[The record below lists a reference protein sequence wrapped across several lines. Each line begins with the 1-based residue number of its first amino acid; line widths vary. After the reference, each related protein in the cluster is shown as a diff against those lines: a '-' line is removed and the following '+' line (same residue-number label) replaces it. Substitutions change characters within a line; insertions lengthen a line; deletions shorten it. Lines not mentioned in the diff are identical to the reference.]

1 MNAAVRSSLCALI
14 FSAAAVCTG
23 CTGSTKATIAPEP
36 NRPWAVPETAR
47 YAAASATYPEGT
59 RGSGN
64 GVFAAP
70 SIEPDKVYELAEL
83 IDIAE
88 RSNPE
93 TRIAWESARQAAL
106 STGMAES
113 AYAPVLAASAA
124 GAWQLFPVPIPT
136 TLVPQGWFNTKSEFA
151 IPLLTLK
158 WLVFDFGGREASV
171 DAARELLAS
180 ANFTFN
186 ATHQKIVFDVTR
198 AYYSLNEVRGRVD
211 VASAALSSAKTVED
225 AVESRRAR
233 GLATL
238 PELLQAQE
246 QSARAAYDVQEA
258 RTGETD
264 ARLALLGAMGVR
276 PTTPLRVASLTA
288 RPLPAAL
295 EDSAEKFVDRA
306 LAQRP
311 DLLARLASIRAREA
325 EVRKAKSEFYPR
337 IAVGGNV
344 GQNIGR
350 FSVQGIPGWSGVNE
364 PTFGASISI
373 EVPLYDG
380 GLRRDRAAIAESQRR
395 VAEEDFVLA
404 RDNVVRDVI
413 KAYDDLKLALRKRE
427 AAASLLLAAQ
437 NSYGAAV
444 DSYRSGI
451 ATFLDVSS
459 AQVGLTRA
467 RIADA
472 NTHIEVLATAAAL
485 AFSTG
490 DIAPDNPTA
499 SPPAQRR

>member
-1 MNAAVRSSLCALI
+1 M
-14 FSAAAVCTG
+14 
-23 CTGSTKATIAPEP
+23 IAPEP
-36 NRPWAVPETAR
+36 DRPWPVPETTR
-47 YAAASATYPEGT
+47 YAAASATYSEGK
-59 RGSGN
+59 RGD
-64 GVFAAP
+64 GVLAAA

-113 AYAPVLAASAA
+113 AYAPILAASAT
-124 GAWQLFPVPIPT
+124 GLYQRIPGPIPST
-136 TLVPQGWFNTKSEFA
+136 VFPQGFFVANTETFL
-151 IPLLTLK
+151 PLLTLK

-171 DAARELLAS
+171 DSARELVAQ

-186 ATHQKIVFDVTR
+186 ATHQRIVFDVTR
-198 AYYSLNEVRGRVD
+198 AYYSLNAVHGRVD
-211 VASAALSSAKTVED
+211 VASAALTSTRTVAD

-238 PELLQAQE
+238 PELLQARE
-246 QSARAAYDVQEA
+246 QSARAAYDLQEA

-264 ARLALLGAMGVR
+264 ARLALLSAMGVR

-311 DLLARLASIRAREA
+311 DLLARVASIRAREA
-325 EVRKAKSEFYPR
+325 DVRKAKSEFYPR
-337 IAVGGNV
+337 IVVSGNV

-350 FSVQGIPGWSGVNE
+350 FSVQGIPGSSAVNE
-364 PTFGASISI
+364 PTYGAAIGI

-380 GLRRDRAAIAESQRR
+380 GLRSDRVAIAESQRR
-395 VAEEDFVLA
+395 VAEEEFDLA
-404 RDNVVRDVI
+404 RDKVVRDVV

-427 AAASLLLAAQ
+427 AAVSLLLAAED
-437 NSYGAAV
+437 SYGAAV

-459 AQVGLTRA
+459 AQAGLTRA
-467 RIADA
+467 RVADA
-472 NTHIEVLATAAAL
+472 QTHAEVLATAAAL

-490 DIAPDNPTA
+490 DIAPDNPIA

>member
-1 MNAAVRSSLCALI
+1 MSAAVRSLPCALI
-14 FSAAAVCTG
+14 LSAVAVCTG
-23 CTGSTKATIAPEP
+23 CTSSTKAMIAPEP
-36 NRPWAVPETAR
+36 DRPWAVPDTTR
-47 YAAASATYPEGT
+47 YAAASASYSEAM

-64 GVFAAP
+64 GVFVVP
-70 SIEPDKVYELAEL
+70 SIEPDKTYELAEL

-93 TRIAWESARQAAL
+93 TRIAWERARQAAL

-113 AYAPVLAASAA
+113 AYAPILAASAT
-124 GAWQLFPVPIPT
+124 GAYQRVPLPIPS
-136 TLVPQGWFNTKSEFA
+136 TLVPQGFFVADSEIFL
-151 IPLLTLK
+151 PLLTLK

-171 DAARELLAS
+171 DAARELLAQ

-186 ATHQKIVFDVTR
+186 ATHQRIVFDVTR
-198 AYYSLNEVRGRVD
+198 AYYALNAVRGRLD
-211 VASAALSSAKTVED
+211 VASAALTSAQTVEE
-225 AVESRRAR
+225 AVESQRAR

-238 PELLQAQE
+238 PELLQARE
-246 QSARAAYDVQEA
+246 QSARAAYDLQEA

-276 PTTPLRVASLTA
+276 PTTPLRVASVTA

-311 DLLARLASIRAREA
+311 DLLARVASVRAREA

-337 IAVGGNV
+337 IALGGNV

-350 FSVQGIPGWSGVNE
+350 MAVQGVPGWSSVNE
-364 PTFGASISI
+364 PTYGAVISI

-380 GLRRDRAAIAESQRR
+380 GLRSDRVGVAESQRR
-395 VAEEDFVLA
+395 VAEEKFDLA
-404 RDNVVRDVI
+404 RDKVVRDVI
-413 KAYDDLKLALRKRE
+413 KAYDDLRLALRKRE
-427 AAASLLLAAQ
+427 AAVSLLLAAES
-437 NSYGAAV
+437 SYGAAV

-451 ATFLDVSS
+451 ATFLDVSN
-459 AQVGLTRA
+459 AQAGLTRA

-472 NTHIEVLATAAAL
+472 QTHTEVLATAAAL

-490 DIAPDNPTA
+490 DIAPGNPTA
-499 SPPAQRR
+499 SLPPQRR

>member
-1 MNAAVRSSLCALI
+1 MNAAVRSSGCALI
-14 FSAAAVCTG
+14 LAAVAVCTG
-23 CTGSTKATIAPEP
+23 CTSNTKAMIAPEP
-36 NRPWAVPETAR
+36 DRPWAVPETTR
-47 YAAASATYPEGT
+47 YAAASATYSEAT

-113 AYAPVLAASAA
+113 AYAPTLAASAA
-124 GAWQLFPVPIPT
+124 GAYQLFPVPIPT

-171 DAARELLAS
+171 DAARELLAQ

-198 AYYSLNEVRGRVD
+198 AYYSLNEVHGRVD

-225 AVESRRAR
+225 AVESRRTR

-238 PELLQAQE
+238 PELLQARE
-246 QSARAAYDVQEA
+246 QSARAAYDLQEA

-311 DLLARLASIRAREA
+311 DLLARVASIRAREA
-325 EVRKAKSEFYPR
+325 DVRKAKSEFYPR
-337 IAVGGNV
+337 ISVSGNV

-350 FSVQGIPGWSGVNE
+350 FAVQGIPGWSSVNE
-364 PTFGASISI
+364 PTYGAAISI

-380 GLRRDRAAIAESQRR
+380 GLRSDRVAIAESQRR
-395 VAEEDFVLA
+395 VAEEEFDLA
-404 RDNVVRDVI
+404 RDKVVRDVI

-427 AAASLLLAAQ
+427 AAASLLLAAE

-444 DSYRSGI
+444 DSYRSGV

-459 AQVGLTRA
+459 AQAGLTRA
-467 RIADA
+467 RVADA
-472 NTHIEVLATAAAL
+472 QTHAGVLSAAAAL

-490 DIAPDNPTA
+490 DIAPDNPIA

>member
-1 MNAAVRSSLCALI
+1 MNVDLRSLVCASIL
-14 FSAAAVCTG
+14 SAAALCTG
-23 CTGSTKATIAPEP
+23 CTSSTNAMIAPEP
-36 NRPWAVPETAR
+36 ERPWTVPETTR
-47 YAAASATYPEGT
+47 YAAASATYSESM
-59 RGSGN
+59 RASGSG
-64 GVFAAP
+64 VISAP

-93 TRIAWESARQAAL
+93 TRIAWERARQAAL
-106 STGMAES
+106 STGIADS
-113 AYAPVLAASAA
+113 AYAPILAASAT
-124 GAWQLFPVPIPT
+124 GLYQRIPGPIPST
-136 TLVPQGWFNTKSEFA
+136 VFPQGFFVANTETFL
-151 IPLLTLK
+151 PLLTLK

-171 DAARELLAS
+171 DAARELLAQ

-186 ATHQKIVFDVTR
+186 ATHQRIVFDVTR
-198 AYYSLNEVRGRVD
+198 AYYGLNAVRGRVD
-211 VASAALSSAKTVED
+211 VASAALTSTQTVEA
-225 AVESRRAR
+225 AVESRHAR
-233 GLATL
+233 GLATMT
-238 PELLQAQE
+238 ELLQARE
-246 QSARAAYDVQEA
+246 QSARAAYDLQEA

-311 DLLARLASIRAREA
+311 DLLARIASIRAREA

-337 IAVGGNV
+337 LAVSGNV

-350 FSVQGIPGWSGVNE
+350 FAVQGVPGWSSVNE
-364 PTFGASISI
+364 PTYGASISI

-380 GLRRDRAAIAESQRR
+380 GLRADRVGIAESQRR
-395 VAEEDFVLA
+395 VAEEEFDLA
-404 RDNVVRDVI
+404 RDQVVRDVV
-413 KAYDDLKLALRKRE
+413 KAYAGLKLALRKRE
-427 AAASLLLAAQ
+427 AAVLLLLAAEK
-437 NSYGAAV
+437 SYGAAV
-444 DSYRSGI
+444 DSYRSGV

-459 AQVGLTRA
+459 AQAGLTRA
-467 RIADA
+467 RVADA
-472 NTHIEVLATAAAL
+472 QTHAGVLSAAAAL

-490 DIAPDNPTA
+490 DIAPNNPIA
-499 SPPAQRR
+499 SPAPQRR

>member
-1 MNAAVRSSLCALI
+1 M
-14 FSAAAVCTG
+14 
-23 CTGSTKATIAPEP
+23 IAPEP
-36 NRPWAVPETAR
+36 DRPWPVPETTR
-47 YAAASATYPEGT
+47 YAAASATYSAGM
-59 RGSGN
+59 RAGGN
-64 GVFAAP
+64 GVFEAP
-70 SIEPDKVYELAEL
+70 SIDPGKVYELAEL

-93 TRIAWESARQAAL
+93 TRIAWERARQAAL
-106 STGMAES
+106 STGIADS
-113 AYAPVLAASAA
+113 AYAPILAASAT
-124 GAWQLFPVPIPT
+124 GIYQRIPGPIPST
-136 TLVPQGWFNTKSEFA
+136 VFPQGFFVANTETFL
-151 IPLLTLK
+151 PLLTLK

-171 DAARELLAS
+171 DAARELLAQ
-180 ANFTFN
+180 ANFAFN
-186 ATHQKIVFDVTR
+186 ATHQRIVFDVTR
-198 AYYSLNEVRGRVD
+198 AYYALNAVRGRVD
-211 VASAALSSAKTVED
+211 VASAALTSTQTVEG

-238 PELLQAQE
+238 PELLQARE
-246 QSARAAYDVQEA
+246 QSARAAYDLQEA

-264 ARLALLGAMGVR
+264 ARLALLSAMGVR

-295 EDSAEKFVDRA
+295 EDSAERFVDRA

-311 DLLARLASIRAREA
+311 DLLARIASIRAREA
-325 EVRKAKSEFYPR
+325 EVRRAKSEFYPR

-344 GQNIGR
+344 GKNIGR
-350 FSVQGIPGWSGVNE
+350 FSVQGIPGWSSVNE
-364 PTFGASISI
+364 PTYGGLISI

-380 GLRRDRAAIAESQRR
+380 GMRSDRVGIAESQRR
-395 VAEEDFVLA
+395 VAEEEFDLA
-404 RDNVVRDVI
+404 RDKVVRDVI

-427 AAASLLLAAQ
+427 AAASLLLAAED
-437 NSYGAAV
+437 SYGAAV
-444 DSYRSGI
+444 GSYRSGV

-459 AQVGLTRA
+459 AQAGLTRA

-472 NTHIEVLATAAAL
+472 QTHAEVLATAAAL

-490 DIAPDNPTA
+490 DIAPDNPIV